1 MSKVIPSFLL
11 PLKELCDHHGVG
23 FRYRK
28 TSRSQKRLK
37 SVEGTQTNFWTFQGA
52 SVVLT
57 GIDSVSEE
65 TWGEIVKVASPLC
78 TGGWTTC

>member
-1 MSKVIPSFLL
+1 MSKVIPSFLI
-11 PLKELCDHHGVG
+11 PLKELCERHGVG

-28 TSRSQKRLK
+28 SSRSQKRLK
-37 SVEGTQTNFWTFQGA
+37 VEGTQVNFWTFKGG

-57 GIDSVSEE
+57 GIDSVSEDV
-65 TWGEIVKVASPLC
+65 WGEIVDVASPLC